1 MAIPPNHHR
10 KISPAIESHR
20 RLLHWLVPTLANF
33 PREQRFLLGDRMQS
47 IAMDVLENLIEA
59 RFSRINAK
67 LLKAA
72 NIGLEKLRH
81 MLRLA
86 FEFRYITMK
95 KLEHA
100 SRLIDDVGRL
110 IGGWLRAM
118 KEKDT
123 SIR

>member
-1 MAIPPNHHR
+1 M
-10 KISPAIESHR
+10 
-20 RLLHWLVPTLANF
+20 LHWLVPTLANF